1 MSRSPSVATS
11 SMWLFAGKQRL
22 SRGWPS
28 HGTRCR
34 GKNVRPAH
42 KSSSACGNGRRR
54 IPMRRLQPSSMRKES
69 ELGWEARLQSA
80 KSSGFAMPITS
91 LLDAQNA
98 QKLSQLGNGEMDGT
112 RLAPPQTCS
121 MSMSR
126 PSRIGA
132 KLASWRVFV
141 LRLWDHAGLH
151 SRQRSLPPCVSRSNG
166 SGSNDT
172 LKFCGNL
179 WYSNTMLVDRRFR
192 STRRKS
198 HGIPNIAWKGRQCAA
213 HLGIESGL
221 SLWLLFGIYTRLSG

>member
-132 KLASWRVFV
+132 KLASYTELVAPHLEQDRVQ
-141 LRLWDHAGLH
+141 
-151 SRQRSLPPCVSRSNG
+151 SRQGQLP
-166 SGSNDT
+166 
-172 LKFCGNL
+172 
-179 WYSNTMLVDRRFR
+179 
-192 STRRKS
+192 
-198 HGIPNIAWKGRQCAA
+198 A
-213 HLGIESGL
+213 
-221 SLWLLFGIYTRLSG
+221 